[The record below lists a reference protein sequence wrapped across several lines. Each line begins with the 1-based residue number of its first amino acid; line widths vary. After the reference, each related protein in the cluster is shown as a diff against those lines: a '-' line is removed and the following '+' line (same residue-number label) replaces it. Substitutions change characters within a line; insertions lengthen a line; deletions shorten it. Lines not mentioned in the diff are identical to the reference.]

1 MNREELSG
9 YLDNNKNI
17 EWFDDGENRQM
28 CFRNADLAWYQKD
41 AERATTVQYWKLD
54 EMTLE
59 DLHHEINKGLMVEGI
74 TRITGYFTKTSSWN
88 PGKRGELEERKK
100 YSL

>member
-1 MNREELSG
+1 MKQEELSV

-17 EWFDDGENRQM
+17 EWFDDAENQQF
-28 CFRNADLAWYQKD
+28 CFRNTDLAWYQKD
-41 AERATTVQYWKLD
+41 AHRATAIQYRMLD
-54 EMTLE
+54 QMTE
-59 DLHHEINKGLMVEGI
+59 QDLHHAINKGLMVEGI